1 MKKQFIIEAK
11 RMQKLAGIL
20 EEDMNID
27 DQGNLKINY
36 QFKIGQTVKSYGDE
50 ITHKILDVRPNWEAV
65 KEDPNDPEFI
75 IPNQEYNL
83 DDENIYYPWY
93 LVEPAN
99 TEEDGDYM
107 LWWPENELELVK

>member
-1 MKKQFIIEAK
+1 MKQNTNKIK
-11 RMQKLAGIL
+11 RMQQLAGIL
-20 EEDMNID
+20 KEDMTID
-27 DQGNLKINY
+27 DQGNLKVDY
-36 QFKIGQTVKSYGDE
+36 QFKIGQTVKSYGNE
-50 ITHKILDVRPNWEAV
+50 ITHKILDVRPNWETV
-65 KEDPNDPEFI
+65 EEDPNDPEYI

-93 LVEPAN
+93 LVEPID